1 MRVEGITSTGE
12 EAERAAAVIAMADSL
27 IVSDMN
33 IRHDNYFITHTFIVY
48 YYRWRERARSVPR

>member
-12 EAERAAAVIAMADSL
+12 EAERAAAAIAMADSL

-33 IRHDNYFITHTFIVY
+33 RHDNHFIAHIFIVY